1 MFGELPMCSNA
12 NTPTVTNASSFT
24 IDSNAIASI
33 TPSWCSVASSRRVPN
48 RTANSAISSAAHSA
62 VSANQA
68 GCRPVEAVS
77 TSMLVPTALYCS
89 ARYGTAAVSAMMA
102 TSAAS
107 AGLLPNRAEMK
118 SAIDVV
124 LFARAT
130 ATRRCS
136 MGVPNTSTSAG
147 PR

>member
-1 MFGELPMCSNA
+1 MPKSMA
-12 NTPTVTNASSFT
+12 K
-24 IDSNAIASI
+24 I
-33 TPSWCSVASSRRVPN
+33 
-48 RTANSAISSAAHSA
+48 AISRATHSA

-68 GCRPVEAVS
+68 GCRTAEPVS

-89 ARYGTAAVSAMMA
+89 ARYGIAAVSAITA

-107 AGLLPNRAEMK
+107 AGLLPNRAEIK

-124 LFARAT
+124 LRERAT
-130 ATRRCS
+130 ATSRCRN
-136 MGVPNTSTSAG
+136 GVASRNTRAG